1 MFRYLPE
8 AGGLVFRGFLL
19 SLSRRSQE
27 ALTKALEYFNS
38 AYLPRVIKFAG
49 ASKMLFDK
57 LRTTEKGQKEVWRM
71 EETKRGSLKWGLKV
85 LAHASCLGR
94 RCLCLCKPPLIRLR
108 LYGRMSEVFGQMSL
122 LPPVIC
128 LRQAFQPQIS
138 FPRFFSSERWLPA
151 QRLWQMQTLL
161 CGT

>member
-27 ALTKALEYFNS
+27 ALTKALEYVQSPF
-38 AYLPRVIKFAG
+38 LPRVIRFAG
-49 ASKMLFDK
+49 ASKMLIDK

-85 LAHASCLGR
+85 LAHASRLGR

-108 LYGRMSEVFGQMSL
+108 LYGRTYVGGPWADVSTSPDYMLASGASDPLQL
-122 LPPVIC
+122 
-128 LRQAFQPQIS
+128 AQIL
-138 FPRFFSSERWLPA
+138 FL
-151 QRLWQMQTLL
+151 
-161 CGT
+161 

>member
-27 ALTKALEYFNS
+27 ALTKALEYFNTPF
-38 AYLPRVIKFAG
+38 LPRVIRFAG
-49 ASKMLFDK
+49 ASKMLIDK

-108 LYGRMSEVFGQMSL
+108 LYGRMSEVLGQMSL

-138 FPRFFSSERWLPA
+138 FPRFFSSER
-151 QRLWQMQTLL
+151 
-161 CGT
+161 